1 VPLTESDQT
10 TENSEPLSVLQMVVI
25 WMPFIVLTLF
35 LAVWLVLLREVLTD
49 EV

>member
-10 TENSEPLSVLQMVVI
+10 TGNSEPVNVLQMVEI
-25 WMPFIVLTLF
+25 WSPFIVLMP
-35 LAVWLVLLREVLTD
+35 VWLVLLREVLTD

>member
-1 VPLTESDQT
+1 MT
-10 TENSEPLSVLQMVVI
+10 VI
-25 WMPFIVLTLF
+25 WMPFIALAPF

>member
-10 TENSEPLSVLQMVVI
+10 IGNSEPVNVLQMVEI
-25 WMPFIVLTLF
+25 WSPFIVLTPF
-35 LAVWLVLLREVLTD
+35 LAVWLLLLREVLTD

>member
-1 VPLTESDQT
+1 
-10 TENSEPLSVLQMVVI
+10 MVAI
-25 WMPFIVLTLF
+25 WMPFIVLTSF

>member
-1 VPLTESDQT
+1 MT
-10 TENSEPLSVLQMVVI
+10 MI
-25 WMPFIVLTLF
+25 WMPFVVLTPF

>member
-1 VPLTESDQT
+1 
-10 TENSEPLSVLQMVVI
+10 MVVI
-25 WMPFIVLTLF
+25 WMPFIALTPL

>member
-10 TENSEPLSVLQMVVI
+10 TGNSEPLSVLQMVVI
-25 WMPFIVLTLF
+25 WMPFIVLTPF